1 MKMNRWE
8 TSPFFRFFGGK
19 NLLYLFALLLLIG
32 LNILI
37 FTEVSFIFEP
47 LVVLFGTIALPSI
60 LAIIAYYLLRP
71 VVRMMGSYGV
81 KRGWAIV
88 IVFIALIGVI
98 ALLIFLIVPFLQRQI
113 TSLMSE
119 FPQYIA
125 QMGNSLDQ
133 WLRSS
138 MFAGYYENLSANI
151 DGVFQTIL
159 DNLSTYIGDTIEG
172 VTGFISQVAAIVI
185 AIVTVPFI
193 LFYLLKEGEKFP
205 RRIIQILP
213 PRLRSEFR
221 RVFDNID
228 HQLSSYIVGQIL
240 VSLSIG
246 VMMYIGFVIIGLEY
260 SLLLAAIA
268 CVTNFVPYLGPA
280 IAITPALIIAAVTSP
295 FMLFK
300 LIIVWT
306 IVQLLEGKLISPQIM
321 GKRLHVH
328 PITIIFVLLTAGNLF
343 GVVGILLAIPGY
355 AVLKVVVSHLFILF
369 KRRHNRYAEKDNQY
383 EIQG

>member
-1 MKMNRWE
+1 MNRWE

-47 LVVLFGTIALPSI
+47 IVVLFGTIALPSI

-71 VVRMMGSYGV
+71 VVRLMGSYGV
-81 KRGWAIV
+81 KRGLAIL
-88 IVFIALIGVI
+88 IVFIALSGLL

-172 VTGFISQVAAIVI
+172 VTGFISQVAAVVI

-221 RVFDNID
+221 RVFDDID

-295 FMLFK
+295 FMFFK

-343 GVVGILLAIPGY
+343 GVIGILLAIPGY

>member
-1 MKMNRWE
+1 MNRWD

-37 FTEVSFIFEP
+37 FTEVSFIFQP
-47 LVVLFGTIALPSI
+47 IAVLIGTIALPSI
-60 LAIIAYYLLRP
+60 LAVIAFYLLRP
-71 VVRMMGSYGV
+71 LVRLLESYSI
-81 KRGWAIV
+81 KRGWAIL
-88 IVFIALIGVI
+88 IVFIALIGAI
-98 ALLIFLIVPFLQRQI
+98 ALLILLIVPFLQRQI
-113 TSLMSE
+113 TSLVDE
-119 FPQYIA
+119 FPQYLL
-125 QMGNSLDQ
+125 QMGNGLDQ

-138 MFAGYYENLSANI
+138 IFAGYYENLFANI
-151 DGVFQTIL
+151 DTLFQNL
-159 DNLSTYIGDTIEG
+159 LENLSTYAGNTIEG
-172 VTGFISQVAAIVI
+172 ITGFISQVATIVI

-205 RRIIQILP
+205 RRIIQLLP
-213 PRLRSEFR
+213 PKLRPEFKE
-221 RVFDNID
+221 VFDDID

-246 VMMYIGFVIIGLEY
+246 VMLYIGFLIIGLDY

-268 CVTNFVPYLGPA
+268 SVTNFVPYLGPA
-280 IAITPALIIAAVTSP
+280 IAIIPALIIAVVTSP
-295 FMLFK
+295 FMFFK
-300 LIIVWT
+300 LVIVWT

-355 AVLKVVVSHLFILF
+355 AVLKVIVSHLFILF
-369 KRRHNRYAEKDNQY
+369 QRRHNRYAEENNHY
-383 EIQG
+383 EIKS